1 MGPARDRV
9 LDYYRFCK
17 LPDELMV
24 YPDRAAERVIFRCD
38 SNGLEVE
45 LSPVEALILAAR
57 LAFVARKNMPPS
69 AAVPDV
75 QRQFTLIRAE
85 T

>member
-1 MGPARDRV
+1 M

-17 LPDELMV
+17 LPDDLMV
-24 YPDRAAERVIFRCD
+24 YPDRSTERVIFRCE
-38 SNGLEVE
+38 SGGLEVE

-57 LAFVARKNMPPS
+57 LAFVARQNMPAS
-69 AAVPDV
+69 AAVPEV
-75 QRQFTLIRAE
+75 QRQFRLVRAE